1 MKLGRL
7 RITVERVFTPMEVFG
22 YDIRKASDG
31 EVIPPCPFFKKG
43 QVFEAENGFSR
54 PEGFCGWAWRDLTVR
69 LTKFDLIDDMDW
81 PEEPMKQQ
89 DHAMDALRYGVM
101 SLPPLRTVSEKLV
114 PYNSFMAA
122 RQRAIAA
129 RKGKRVLSINKRGQ
143 VIGY

>member
-1 MKLGRL
+1 MVMKLGRL

-81 PEEPMKQQ
+81 PER
-89 DHAMDALRYGVM
+89 DVTYVACGDGVR
-101 SLPPLRTVSEKLV
+101 PVIFKLE
-114 PYNSFMAA
+114 
-122 RQRAIAA
+122 R
-129 RKGKRVLSINKRGQ
+129 LED
-143 VIGY
+143 